1 MLKYCLTDIDGRV
14 TELKKPMKVS
24 FISSENAPADRLTAV
39 FAVRGRIPV
48 IRSAD
53 VYDGREKIFGGLVDV
68 QTDECTERGTLLT
81 VSARS
86 LECLLLDNEAM
97 PQTYCMPSMP
107 LLMKR
112 HFEPLGF
119 DRFIGTG
126 KAFNG
131 EMTISKGMSE
141 WSVLKSFCESFTGTY
156 PKITKDGV
164 IDISGETKQEVCVS
178 PDRIISVKH
187 SLKNRA
193 LISKAIA
200 RTHTGG
206 VYSMPLVSR
215 LAEKIGVKRIRYVNS
230 IDGKSRTV
238 LSAKKLMER
247 SDMQYEQIIVDCC
260 GCIICDAGASL
271 TIAKNRKK
279 YIVSEINYIL
289 DKNGEHTVIYAY
301 APPESERG

>member
-1 MLKYCLTDIDGRV
+1 MLTYSLTDADGRV
-14 TELKKPMKVS
+14 KELKKPLKVS
-24 FISSENAPADRLTAV
+24 FISSENAPADKLTAV
-39 FAVRGRIPV
+39 FAVKGKIPV
-48 IRSAD
+48 IYSVD
-53 VYDGREKIFGGLVDV
+53 VYDGREKIFSGLVDV
-68 QTDECTERGTLLT
+68 QTDECTKNGTLLT

-112 HFEPLGF
+112 HFAPLGF

-126 KAFNG
+126 RAFNG

-156 PKITKDGV
+156 PKITKDGA
-164 IDISGETKQEVCVS
+164 IDVSGGTKQEIRIS
-178 PDRIISVKH
+178 RDRIISFKH
-187 SLKNRA
+187 CFKNSV

-206 VYSMPLVSR
+206 VYSMPLVSK
-215 LAEKIGVKRIRYVNS
+215 LAEKTGVKRRRYINS

-238 LSAKKLMER
+238 LSAKKLMEK
-247 SDMQYEQIIVDCC
+247 SDMQYEQIIIDCC
-260 GCIICDAGASL
+260 GCIICDVGAWLS
-271 TIAKNRKK
+271 IEKDRKK
-279 YIVSEINYIL
+279 YIISEINYML
-289 DKNGEHTVIYAY
+289 GSDGEHTVIYAY
-301 APPESERG
+301 APPEQ